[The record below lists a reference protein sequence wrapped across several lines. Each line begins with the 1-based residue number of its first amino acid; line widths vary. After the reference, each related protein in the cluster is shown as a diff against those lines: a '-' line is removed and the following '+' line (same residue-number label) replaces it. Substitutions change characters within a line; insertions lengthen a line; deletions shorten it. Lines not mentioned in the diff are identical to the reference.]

1 MKKIIVLTSLL
12 MTACTQL
19 YFTQA
24 YSPPE
29 SLLQSA
35 TKSFGH
41 PKDEVFM
48 AATRA
53 LVADGYKITRSD
65 AVIGIIST
73 APHDL
78 HLTPDQADC
87 GSLSGKTLL
96 LDNKTA
102 TKLAMNVTIG
112 FHKLEVKSTIE
123 GVYKPAN
130 EAVTLSCMSKGVLE
144 QEMVQKI
151 KAQIR

>member
-29 SLLQSA
+29 LLPQSA

-65 AVIGIIST
+65 TVVGIIST
-73 APHDL
+73 APRDL
-78 HLTPDQADC
+78 RLTPAQADC
-87 GSLSGKTLL
+87 GSLSGKMLL

-102 TKLAMNVTIG
+102 TKIAMNVMIG
-112 FHKLEVKSTIE
+112 FHKLEVKSTIA